1 MVLSSTFVYNE
12 QNENGNVKYLPE
24 VSKWLLEKGLAQH
37 RIESFQSQKDARDR
51 DGFLSLSEEMQ
62 QELNRE
68 NRYASQ

>member
-1 MVLSSTFVYNE
+1 
-12 QNENGNVKYLPE
+12 LPE

-68 NRYASQ
+68 NRYATQRRWLSDAVNNSSACL